1 LDAFGKPESGIFD
14 GNLFWLGD
22 YNECTSTIEKTVA
35 FKGKY
40 CKISN
45 PTSQTT
51 VSVSNLF
58 YLIKAEFIIFDL
70 KL

>member
-22 YNECTSTIEKTVA
+22 YNECTSIIVKTVA

-45 PTSQTT
+45 PTSQPT
-51 VSVSNLF
+51 VSFRNLF
-58 YLIKAEFIIFDL
+58 YFIKA
-70 KL
+70 KLNF